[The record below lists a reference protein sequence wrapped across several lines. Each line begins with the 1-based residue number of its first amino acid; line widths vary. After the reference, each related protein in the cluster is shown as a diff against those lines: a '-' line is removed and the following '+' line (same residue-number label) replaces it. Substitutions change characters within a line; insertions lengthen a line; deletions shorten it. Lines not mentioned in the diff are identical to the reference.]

1 MRRWQTEYI
10 RVTVK
15 REVKLGKGI
24 KSVNRPVGCIAK
36 SWISKKLSLVARE
49 RTPILTS
56 SNCVLERRFRL
67 AINLPHQEFSL
78 LTSQIWI
85 IFGGW
90 KVLCI
95 CNRIAV
101 PLVLQHKLTVD
112 ESESQKGAIPLILAM
127 EQKSS
132 YCKFNFFDWPRRIRF
147 VNLSSSVSLPAIDL
161 HKIQSTSLHLPVFD
175 FSFVNKRTLTL
186 RSAYFFE
193 PLRFQ

>member
-132 YCKFNFFDWPRRIRF
+132 YRKFNIFDWPRRIRF
-147 VNLSSSVSLPAIDL
+147 VNLSSSVSFLAIDL
-161 HKIQSTSLHLPVFD
+161 HKIQST
-175 FSFVNKRTLTL
+175 
-186 RSAYFFE
+186 
-193 PLRFQ
+193 